1 MSTRL
6 PPPPTEKP
14 RRGSATL
21 ADFRKL
27 ARALPE
33 VHEKA
38 SYGQP
43 SFFRDETFFC
53 RALEDGF
60 SLAMRMTI
68 DQREVMIAHDP
79 ETFFATPHYVDWP
92 YVVVRL
98 GRITRKQLGAVLKEA
113 WGLAVPG
120 KKRTRRKVS
129 R

>member
-6 PPPPTEKP
+6 PPPSTEKP
-14 RRGSATL
+14 RRGSATV

-27 ARALPE
+27 AKALPE
-33 VHEKA
+33 VHEKP
-38 SYGQP
+38 SYGAP
-43 SFFRDETFFC
+43 SFFRAETFFA
-53 RALEDGF
+53 RALEDGC

-98 GRITRKQLGAVLKEA
+98 GRITKKQLGAVLKEA
-113 WGLAVPG
+113 WGLAVPA
-120 KKRTRRKVS
+120 KKKAKRRAS